1 MPRMVS
7 MYACGAHSCKLMT
20 SSLDAANGP
29 VGGAGAGGGVGVRAG
44 SKSSLFERR
53 ILEAETGPIALY
65 PKGILPSYKASA
77 DFAQHNPKS
86 NAIFSVTFSDNLMGR
101 DIKGFMGTARK
112 NTKPD
117 MLKLL
122 KDYGVIVYLI
132 DLHCQN
138 DGISCTFDGA
148 SEMKTMPV
156 NVLR

>member
-1 MPRMVS
+1 
-7 MYACGAHSCKLMT
+7 MT

-112 NTKPD
+112 YFSGDIVIAVFKNTKPD